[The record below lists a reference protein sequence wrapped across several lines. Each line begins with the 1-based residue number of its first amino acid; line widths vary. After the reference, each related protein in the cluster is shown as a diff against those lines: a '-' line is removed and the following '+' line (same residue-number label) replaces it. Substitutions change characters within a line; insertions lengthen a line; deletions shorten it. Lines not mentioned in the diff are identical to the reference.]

1 MFATPG
7 CIRLRGFSLLA
18 CGQLPVVRDVKCG
31 EALVLACDLRAQ
43 LVPQLVG
50 NLEEDFDDGR
60 IELGAGAAQHLLAR
74 GIEASCGAVGTVAC
88 DGVKRVGDSENTRAD
103 RDFDPSQTARI
114 TAAVKVFLVSE
125 NDCRRLVEEWDLAQ
139 NIVAE
144 GAVLAHDSLFFGRE
158 SAGLLQDVV
167 RNGHLANI
175 VKKRAASADL
185 DLARRNSHGAGEGG
199 RIDRKSTR

>member
-50 NLEEDFDDGR
+50 NLEEDFDDR
-60 IELGAGAAQHLLAR
+60 RVELGAGAAQHLLAR

-114 TAAVKVFLVSE
+114 TAAVKVFLVAKTIAAASLR
-125 NDCRRLVEEWDLAQ
+125 NGILRRLLLPRVQCSRMLRCSS
-139 NIVAE
+139 AE
-144 GAVLAHDSLFFGRE
+144 TAPGFCRM
-158 SAGLLQDVV
+158 
-167 RNGHLANI
+167 
-175 VKKRAASADL
+175 
-185 DLARRNSHGAGEGG
+185 
-199 RIDRKSTR
+199 